1 MRLLLDTH
9 AFVWMLQAPD
19 RLSPRVLKAHDDPDN
34 TLCVS
39 VASLWE
45 LQIKHALGKL
55 ELDIPLAQI
64 VAEQLQGD
72 RFVLLDIRAPHVLE
86 LNALPAH
93 HGDPFD
99 RMLIAQARTEKL
111 ALVIRDAKI
120 ARYGLTDAG
129 ISLLLPWI

>member
-1 MRLLLDTH
+1 VKLLLDTH

-19 RLSPRVLKAHDDPDN
+19 KLSARVAQVHDDPDN

-39 VASLWE
+39 VVSLWE
-45 LQIKHALGKL
+45 MQIKHALGKL

-72 RFVLLDIRAPHVLE
+72 RFALLDIRATHVLA
-86 LNALPAH
+86 LDALPAH

-99 RMLIAQARTEKL
+99 RMLIAQARTEGL
-111 ALVIRDAKI
+111 PLV
-120 ARYGLTDAG
+120 
-129 ISLLLPWI
+129 SH